1 MKNTDKE
8 QIEAYYK
15 IEFDIDDYIES
26 RRLYPLIK
34 WAGGKEKELKYI
46 IPNLP
51 KKFVDY
57 YEPFV
62 GGGAV
67 YTGIYNINQANNYY
81 INDKSEEL
89 ICLYLSITNGDR
101 QVFFKILDEIV
112 HNWALLTTVIQKYKK
127 FFIQTYKEYSTDKID
142 YNKLKNILFEFILA
156 HSDRFNVMFFS
167 IFNFIRPNLTL
178 SCGFS

>member
-81 INDKSEEL
+81 INDKSEE
-89 ICLYLSITNGDR
+89 CQKAKS
-101 QVFFKILDEIV
+101 KEIG
-112 HNWALLTTVIQKYKK
+112 
-127 FFIQTYKEYSTDKID
+127 
-142 YNKLKNILFEFILA
+142 LA
-156 HSDRFNVMFFS
+156 NH
-167 IFNFIRPNLTL
+167 
-178 SCGFS
+178 G